1 MISSSTHASDLS
13 CFAAALESA
22 RRDGLADAIN
32 DAPAAPPVTGAYPK
46 EPAFFF
52 SCDAKYA
59 GMCFTLLTSI
69 SEHSPG
75 VRCHVHLID
84 AAPDTESAAKNIPVN
99 LSFTHERSGLTNQKA
114 QWAYYNAVRF
124 VRFAEALEHASGPLW
139 IADVDA
145 LVTEDIRPL
154 LSVTSDIA
162 FRMRP
167 GRSALNEQVS
177 ACLVQGSPAS
187 RDFFNHVSRFIRSRP
202 LWWGIDQLALFSAL
216 ALYQPDA
223 ELIGPNIAAVEA
235 DKPGMFWFTAGTA
248 KKSLLRDDTPYA
260 HEFRRVANNYV
271 KLWASSQG

>member
-1 MISSSTHASDLS
+1 MLSSPTHASDLS
-13 CFAAALESA
+13 SFAAVIEAA

-32 DAPAAPPVTGAYPK
+32 DAPAANPVTGAYPK

-69 SEHSPG
+69 SEYSPG

-84 AAPDTESAAKNIPVN
+84 AAPETELGARNIPVN
-99 LSFTHERSGLTNQKA
+99 LSFTQERSGLTDQKA
-114 QWAYYNAVRF
+114 QWAYYNAIRF
-124 VRFAEALEHASGPLW
+124 VRFAEALEHNTGPLW

-145 LVTEDIRPL
+145 IVTGDIRPL
-154 LSVTSDIA
+154 LSVSSEVA

-167 GRSALNEQVS
+167 GRAPLNEQVG

-202 LWWGIDQLALFSAL
+202 MWWGIDQLALFSAL
-216 ALYQPDA
+216 ARYQTDVELLGPDV
-223 ELIGPNIAAVEA
+223 AAVEA
-235 DKPGMFWFTAGTA
+235 DKPGLFWFTAGAA
-248 KKSLLRDDTPYA
+248 KKSLLQDDTQYA
-260 HEFRRVANNYV
+260 REFRRVANKYV
-271 KLWASSQG
+271 SLRASSQ